1 MLISLIEYAENH
13 GKSADT
19 LRRMAEANLL
29 KTAKKIGRNWVIDSD
44 EEYPVKKRTNKRRI
58 KVLSLF
64 SGCGGFELGFA
75 GNFSVLSKSIN
86 KKIHPDWRYANG
98 VDEDWKLLAK
108 TRFHT
113 VFANDTREDA
123 KVAWSAYFGKRKI
136 DISTYWLENIV
147 DILKSHKAG
156 NKIFQKN
163 IDVLIGGFPCQDS
176 SVASKRS
183 KLNCDKNYNGTNPE
197 ADESSIENRGQL
209 YMWMKE
215 VIEISKPKIFIAE
228 NVKVLSSFDNV
239 KSIIEEDFRSIGR
252 DGYLVVD
259 ARLLHAADYGIPQS
273 RERVVFIGFKKSA
286 LTKTALKEL
295 SAKKISSLYDPYPP
309 QTHAYTKDGEDLLP
323 PINLSQAFVGL
334 DEPDVS
340 EDESQRK
347 YSKEKY
353 MGSLCLG
360 QTEVDLDDIGP
371 TIRSERHGNVEYR
384 RLSAEN
390 GGKYTEELQSGLVER
405 RLTVRECARI
415 QTFPDDYEFII
426 PPKRREKGVSALDA
440 YRIIGN
446 SVPPLLGYHIAKR
459 LEKNWDLYFEDTE
472 K

>member
-29 KTAKKIGRNWVIDSD
+29 KTARKIGRNWVIDSD
-44 EEYPVKKRTNKRRI
+44 EEYPVKKRTNRRRI

-64 SGCGGFELGFA
+64 SGCGGFDLGFG
-75 GNFSVLSKSIN
+75 GNFSVLAKSIN
-86 KKIHPDWRYANG
+86 QKINPDWRCANG
-98 VDEDWKLLAK
+98 ADEHWKHLPK

-113 VFANDTREDA
+113 VFANDMREDA
-123 KVAWSAYFGKRKI
+123 KVAWSTYFGKRKI
-136 DISTYWLENIV
+136 DISTYWLESIV

-156 NKIFQKN
+156 NKIFPKN
-163 IDVLIGGFPCQDS
+163 IDVVIGGFPCQDS
-176 SVASKRS
+176 SAADKR
-183 KLNCDKNYNGTNPE
+183 LEINCAKSYNGANPE
-197 ADESSIENRGQL
+197 LDKSSIENRGQL

-215 VIEISKPKIFIAE
+215 VIEITQPKVFIAE
-228 NVKVLSSFDNV
+228 NIKELVNLDNAA
-239 KSIIEEDFRSIGR
+239 SIIEDDFRSIGG
-252 DGYLVVD
+252 DGYLVAD

-286 LTKTALKEL
+286 LTKTALTEL
-295 SAKKISSLYDPYPP
+295 SAKEISCLYDPYPP
-309 QTHAYTKDGEDLLP
+309 QTHAYTKEGEDLLP
-323 PINLSQAFVGL
+323 PIKLSQAFVGL
-334 DEPDVS
+334 VEPDSS

-353 MGSLCLG
+353 MGSHCQG

-371 TIRSERHGNVEYR
+371 TICSEHHGNVEYR

-390 GGKYTEELQSGLVER
+390 GGKYTEELQNGLVER

-426 PPKRREKGVSALDA
+426 PPKHREKGVSVSDA
-440 YRIIGN
+440 YKIIGN

-459 LEKNWDLYFEDTE
+459 LEKNWDLYFENDA